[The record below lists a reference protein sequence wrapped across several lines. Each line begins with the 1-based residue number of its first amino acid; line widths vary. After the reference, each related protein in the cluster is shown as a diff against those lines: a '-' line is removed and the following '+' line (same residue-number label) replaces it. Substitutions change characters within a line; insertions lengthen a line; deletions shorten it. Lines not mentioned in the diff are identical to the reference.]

1 MAIRT
6 VRLGEEGEATL
17 ADLRE
22 RTGLSIS
29 EVIRQALRTLAAE
42 LDREAGRRPY
52 DVYRSIALPRSVGY
66 ALAPSHRAKQ
76 AVVLVIRR
84 RHAS

>member
-6 VRLGEEGEATL
+6 VRLGQEGEATL

-29 EVIRQALRTLAAE
+29 EVIRQALRLFAAE
-42 LDREAGRRPY
+42 LDREAAARPY
-52 DVYRSIALPRSVGY
+52 DVYIGVDLPRSGGY
-66 ALAPSHRAKQ
+66 ALAPSSAAKE
-76 AVVLVIRR
+76 AVVHVIRR

>member
-1 MAIRT
+1 MATRT
-6 VRLGEEGEATL
+6 VRLGQEGETTL
-17 ADLRE
+17 ADLRD

-42 LDREAGRRPY
+42 LDREAASRPY
-52 DVYRSIALPRSVGY
+52 DVYRNIPLPRSGGY
-66 ALAPSHRAKQ
+66 ALAPSSRAKQ

>member
-1 MAIRT
+1 MATRT
-6 VRLGEEGEATL
+6 VRLGREGETTL
-17 ADLRE
+17 ADLRD

-42 LDREAGRRPY
+42 LDREATSRPY
-52 DVYRSIALPRSVGY
+52 DVFRKIPLPRSGGY
-66 ALAPSHRAKQ
+66 ALAPSSRAKQ

>member
-1 MAIRT
+1 MATRT
-6 VRLGEEGEATL
+6 VRLGQEGETTL

-22 RTGLSIS
+22 RTGLSIA
-29 EVIRQALRTLAAE
+29 EVMRQALRTLAAE
-42 LDREAGRRPY
+42 LDRAAAARPN
-52 DVYRSIALPRSVGY
+52 DVYRNSPLPRSGGY
-66 ALAPSHRAKQ
+66 ALAPSSRAKQ

>member
-1 MAIRT
+1 MATRT

-17 ADLRE
+17 ADLRN

-29 EVIRQALRTLAAE
+29 EVIRQALRTFAAE
-42 LDREAGRRPY
+42 LDKEAAARPY
-52 DVYRSIALPRSVGY
+52 DVFRNIALPRSGGY
-66 ALAPSHRAKQ
+66 ALAPSYRAKQ

>member
-1 MAIRT
+1 MATRT
-6 VRLGEEGEATL
+6 VRLGQEGEAAL
-17 ADLRE
+17 ADLRN

-42 LDREAGRRPY
+42 LDREAASRPY
-52 DVYRSIALPRSVGY
+52 DVYRNIPLPPSGGY
-66 ALAPSHRAKQ
+66 ALAPSSRAKR
-76 AVVLVIRR
+76 AVVFVIRR

>member
-1 MAIRT
+1 MATRT
-6 VRLGEEGEATL
+6 VRLGEEGESTL
-17 ADLRE
+17 ADLRA

-29 EVIRQALRTLAAE
+29 EVIRQALRSLAAE
-42 LDREAGRRPY
+42 LDKEAAASPY
-52 DVYRSIALPRSVGY
+52 DVYRNIALPRSGGY
-66 ALAPSHRAKQ
+66 ALAPAFRAKQ

>member
-6 VRLGEEGEATL
+6 VRLGQEGETTL
-17 ADLRE
+17 AQLRA

-42 LDREAGRRPY
+42 LDREAARRPY
-52 DVYRSIALPRSVGY
+52 DVYRNIALPRSGGY
-66 ALAPSHRAKQ
+66 ALAPSSRAKI
-76 AVVLVIRR
+76 AVALIIRR
-84 RHAS
+84 RHAT

>member
-6 VRLGEEGEATL
+6 VRLGQEGETTL
-17 ADLRE
+17 ADLRT

-29 EVIRQALRTLAAE
+29 EVIRQALRIFAAE
-42 LDREAGRRPY
+42 LDKEAAARPY
-52 DVYRSIALPRSVGY
+52 DVYRNIALPRSGGY
-66 ALAPSHRAKQ
+66 ALAPSYRAKQ